1 MRFGIATRENVQY
14 PSECCQEGLYCTII
28 ARPKE
33 CAEPLKTLNEP
44 KSIAASAATPSWEGL
59 RKLIVQDGYK
69 SGDRLPSER
78 ELAQR
83 LKVGRPSIREA
94 IKALSILEIVES
106 RPGAGTFVRSAS
118 SVSLKWPEP
127 KSVNLVF
134 DMLQLLEIRK
144 MIEPQA
150 AALCAT
156 RGSLIQIGELERYLI
171 AEEADPSDSSAIA
184 RSDYLFH
191 DVILRA
197 AGNSILDDIINF
209 LAPLLVHSRQLTAST
224 APDFKKMVRE
234 HRAIFESI
242 RRGQPDLA
250 AQAMTEHLRTVGLD
264 LIVARDEMMTSAK
277 LDSVASMM
285 SPANGDY

>member
-1 MRFGIATRENVQY
+1 MTNRTKGITG
-14 PSECCQEGLYCTII
+14 P
-28 ARPKE
+28 
-33 CAEPLKTLNEP
+33 
-44 KSIAASAATPSWEGL
+44 AATPCWEGL
-59 RKLIVQDGYK
+59 RKLIVQDCYK

-83 LKVGRPSIREA
+83 LKVGRPAIREA

-118 SVSLKWPEP
+118 SVSLRWPETRH
-127 KSVNLVF
+127 VNLAF

-150 AALCAT
+150 AALCAM
-156 RGSLIQIGELERYLI
+156 RGSIRQVSELEQYLM
-171 AEEADPSDSSAIA
+171 AEEADPDDPGAIA

-191 DVILRA
+191 DVIIRS
-197 AGNSILDDIINF
+197 AGNSILDDIVNF
-209 LAPLLVHSRQLTAST
+209 LSPLLVHSRQLTAST
-224 APDFKKMVRE
+224 SPDFKKMARE

-250 AQAMTEHLRTVGLD
+250 AQAMTEHLLTVGLD
-264 LIVARDEMMTSAK
+264 LIVARDEMITSAK
-277 LDSVASMM
+277 LDSVVGRP
-285 SPANGDY
+285 PAPVEAV

>member
-1 MRFGIATRENVQY
+1 MTNQTKDI
-14 PSECCQEGLYCTII
+14 PS
-28 ARPKE
+28 P
-33 CAEPLKTLNEP
+33 
-44 KSIAASAATPSWEGL
+44 AAVPCWEGL
-59 RKLIVQDGYK
+59 RKLIVQDCYK

-83 LKVGRPSIREA
+83 LKVGRPAIREA

-118 SVSLKWPEP
+118 SVSLHWPEA
-127 KSVNLVF
+127 KHVNLAF
-134 DMLQLLEIRK
+134 DMLQLLEVRK

-150 AALCAT
+150 AALCAM
-156 RGSLIQIGELERYLI
+156 RGSLQQISELERYLV
-171 AEEADPSDSSAIA
+171 AEETDLTDPSAIA

-191 DVILRA
+191 DVIIRS
-197 AGNSILDDIINF
+197 AGNSILDDIVNF
-209 LAPLLVHSRQLTAST
+209 LSPLLVHSRQLTAST
-224 APDFKKMVRE
+224 APDFKRMARE

-264 LIVARDEMMTSAK
+264 LVVARDEMITSAGVEGFAD
-277 LDSVASMM
+277 LTPSH
-285 SPANGDY
+285 SPRG